1 MDRSHTYELGGR
13 DLAAVLTPPLGVLAI
28 AALLIHGAAALG
40 WLPPPRPAL
49 DMDRTVL
56 VHQAEAARTPQ
67 LARTVVIGD
76 SSGLMDVSAVVV
88 SAGLEEPVRNLST
101 LSYVDLPTHA
111 RLLREYAVT
120 NSGGL
125 REVVLLLHPETLRL
139 RDPSSYHSR
148 QVVDFLEGRDAAPGP
163 GVGTRLSLWLG
174 GERLRG
180 RCLSRWLPVPLAG
193 EYGRFY
199 GFTTDLERYL
209 EAHGGSAV
217 DPHTFDR
224 QKAQGTAEYRLARR
238 FELESRTFRDR
249 MPSARL
255 YVGLTP
261 APESFV
267 GADHATA
274 VDRLRTQWS
283 AWLEPDGLLTNLPVT
298 MPDRWFASVTHLNS
312 AGSVEFSG
320 RLAAE
325 VKRARSLSG
334 TAGAPE
340 GGPRSPR

>member
-1 MDRSHTYELGGR
+1 MDRSHTYELEGR
-13 DLAAVLTPPLGVLAI
+13 DLAAVLLPPLEALAI
-28 AALLIHGAAALG
+28 GALLIHSAAALG
-40 WLPPPRPAL
+40 WLPSPRPAL

-56 VHQAEAARTPQ
+56 IHQAEAARSPQ
-67 LARTVVIGD
+67 SARTVVIGD
-76 SSGLMDVSAVVV
+76 SSGLMDVSVVV
-88 SAGLEEPVRNLST
+88 LSARIEEPVRNLST

-111 RLLREYAVT
+111 RLLREFAVT
-120 NSGGL
+120 NSGRL
-125 REVVLLLHPETLRL
+125 QEVVLLLHPETLRL

-163 GVGTRLSLWLG
+163 GMGTRLSLWLG

-180 RCLSRWLPVPLAG
+180 RWLSRWLPVPLPG

-224 QKAQGTAEYRLARR
+224 QKAQGTAEYRIARR
-238 FELESRTFRDR
+238 FEVESRTFRAR

-261 APESFV
+261 APQSFV
-267 GADHATA
+267 GSDHAA
-274 VDRLRTQWS
+274 AMARLLAQWS
-283 AWLEPDGLLTNLPVT
+283 AWL
-298 MPDRWFASVTHLNS
+298 
-312 AGSVEFSG
+312 
-320 RLAAE
+320 
-325 VKRARSLSG
+325 RA
-334 TAGAPE
+334 
-340 GGPRSPR
+340 